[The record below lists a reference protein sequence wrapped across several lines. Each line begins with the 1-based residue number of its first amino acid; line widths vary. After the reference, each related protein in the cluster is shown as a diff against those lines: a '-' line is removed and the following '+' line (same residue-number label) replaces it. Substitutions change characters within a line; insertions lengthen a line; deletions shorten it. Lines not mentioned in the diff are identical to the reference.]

1 MKVICNRAALHE
13 ALSTV
18 GGVVPTRTTKPV
30 LQCLRLVADENGL
43 VLVATDLEV
52 GIRYQVGE
60 VEIGEP
66 GEILAPAAKLAAIVH
81 ELTDP
86 TVSLESDKEMLHVRG
101 QGSHYKLYGFDVGEY
116 PPVSQMEGEGDI
128 SIDLGTLH
136 KLVRRT
142 AYAAARETTRYAIN
156 GVLWRVSGSKLEL
169 VATDGRRL
177 AVASGDL
184 KSKASSECVVIVPAK
199 AMGMIDRLGD
209 HGDQQVAIKLTENQM
224 ILASSSVVLVCS
236 LIEGH
241 FPQYESIIPHD
252 CVRRA
257 KFKTV
262 DLLAAVRRAALLTNE
277 ESKGVRLAFSSEGL
291 VLHSQAPEQGEAT
304 IQADVVEYQGDQIE
318 IAFNPQ
324 FLIDMLR
331 VVGDETIGIE
341 LKEPTNPVV
350 VKAVTDFLYVVMPVT
365 VRQGA

>member
-1 MKVICNRAALHE
+1 MKAICNRAALHE
-13 ALSTV
+13 ALGTV
-18 GGVVPTRTTKPV
+18 AAVVPTRTTKPV
-30 LQCLRLVADENGL
+30 LQCLRLVADDNGL
-43 VLVATDLEV
+43 VLVATDLEI

-60 VEIGEP
+60 VEVGEP

-81 ELTDP
+81 ELADP
-86 TVSLESDKEMLHVRG
+86 TVSLESDKDMLHVRG

-116 PPVSQMEGEGDI
+116 PPVSEMQGDEDI
-128 SIDLGTLH
+128 RIDLVTLQ

-156 GVLWRVSGSKLEL
+156 GVLWRVSGDRLEL

-177 AVASGDL
+177 AVASGRL
-184 KSKASSECVVIVPAK
+184 EGKASSDSVVIVPAK

-236 LIEGH
+236 LVEGH
-241 FPQYESIIPHD
+241 FPQYDSIIPHD

-257 KFKTV
+257 KFNTA
-262 DLLAAVRRAALLTNE
+262 DLLSAVRRAALLTNE
-277 ESKGVRLAFSSEGL
+277 ESKGVRLEFSSDGL
-291 VLHSQAPEQGEAT
+291 VLRSQAPEQGEAT
-304 IQADVVEYQGDQIE
+304 IQAGVIEYQGDQME

-331 VVGDETIGIE
+331 VVGEETVGIE

-350 VKAVTDFLYVVMPVT
+350 VKAGTDFLYVVMPVT